1 MYRGEPV
8 FFLSGIGCGQMTV
21 LDAHIAHHKHVQS
34 RYVGHFIYE
43 LVYAMGWD
51 VAL

>member
-1 MYRGEPV
+1 
-8 FFLSGIGCGQMTV
+8 MTV

-34 RYVGHFIYE
+34 LYVGHFIYE

-51 VAL
+51 GHHLTLSLIQI